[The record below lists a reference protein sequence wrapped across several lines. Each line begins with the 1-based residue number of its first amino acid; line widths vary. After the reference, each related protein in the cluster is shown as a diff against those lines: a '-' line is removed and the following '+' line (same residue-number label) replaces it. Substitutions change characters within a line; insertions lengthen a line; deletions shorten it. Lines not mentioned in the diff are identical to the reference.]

1 MFMRYLTGRGEGK
14 IGTCCVYNIMRYLT
28 VGEEGAR
35 TDTAKCADK
44 LSHRGCERSRH
55 SHCSVSAASVYAALL
70 PVRHP
75 IHCVCHC
82 VLQRGRSVLS
92 VHLTGKVSLNISIP
106 PCTIQYAIYAMKI
119 LSVHLSYSIQYAAHA
134 QWTSLPLSTTV

>member
-1 MFMRYLTGRGEGK
+1 M
-14 IGTCCVYNIMRYLT
+14 
-28 VGEEGAR
+28 GEEGAR

-75 IHCVCHC
+75 TAYVIVSYREGGLYSVCIS
-82 VLQRGRSVLS
+82 QGRSL
-92 VHLTGKVSLNISIP
+92 
-106 PCTIQYAIYAMKI
+106 
-119 LSVHLSYSIQYAAHA
+119 
-134 QWTSLPLSTTV
+134 